1 MSGLAFLHSQLQIH
15 RDIKPSNILLN
26 SAGQVK
32 IADFGITKFMDATR
46 HNTTSFV
53 GTISYMVCSLI
64 FFATTG
70 AFICISHDN
79 DRHQSVYQGNITVMN
94 LMYGRWG

>member
-15 RDIKPSNILLN
+15 RDVKPSNILLN

-32 IADFGITKFMDATR
+32 IADFGITKFMDTTR

-53 GTISYMVCSLI
+53 GTISYMVCLFENI
-64 FFATTG
+64 FF
-70 AFICISHDN
+70 IL
-79 DRHQSVYQGNITVMN
+79 VYYYKLIIIAVA
-94 LMYGRWG
+94 